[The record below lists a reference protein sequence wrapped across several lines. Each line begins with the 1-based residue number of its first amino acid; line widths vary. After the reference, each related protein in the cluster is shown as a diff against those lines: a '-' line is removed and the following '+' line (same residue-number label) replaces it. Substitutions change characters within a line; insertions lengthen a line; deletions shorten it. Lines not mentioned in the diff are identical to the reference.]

1 MTMELEKPTALVI
14 SSGDLETAHAE
25 TVIIRPV
32 ANDAEMKMVHRL
44 THDCYVSKGYAP
56 PQPNGQLNHYPEFD
70 RLAQT
75 TVFVA
80 IQHGEVVGSISM
92 TVDGPEGLTVDGDFK
107 DDCDVMRHAGR
118 KLATAWR
125 LVMKHSMNPSR
136 RILMALIKETAGLAT
151 RKGADTWLFTVNPRH
166 ESVYHR
172 LLKMYTVSRKEG
184 THGLANAPA
193 VLLRADIEH
202 LPGVWRSLVQSK
214 QFNVAA

>member
-44 THDCYVSKGYAP
+44 THDCYVSKGYAR
-56 PQPNGQLNHYPEFD
+56 PQPDGQLNHYPEFD
-70 RLAQT
+70 RLSET

-80 IQHGEVVGSISM
+80 IQRGEVVGSISM

-136 RILMALIKETAGLAT
+136 RILMALIKE
-151 RKGADTWLFTVNPRH
+151 
-166 ESVYHR
+166 
-172 LLKMYTVSRKEG
+172 
-184 THGLANAPA
+184 
-193 VLLRADIEH
+193 
-202 LPGVWRSLVQSK
+202 
-214 QFNVAA
+214 